1 MKQNKMGKIIM
12 IALSFV
18 LGLSLVL
25 CAVSFLC
32 FINNPCDMNYCF
44 PSPDKKYTAIVSE
57 NNSDYYIHIRSII
70 REEELFDAIEG
81 NLARNEEFFFS
92 KYAYGKNGS
101 LIIEWERENYNLWVW
116 SGDIGLYLIRKGDSA
131 WEEFPSSETKSEISI
146 HEIPQRILKHVEN
159 WL

>member
-1 MKQNKMGKIIM
+1 M
-12 IALSFV
+12 
-18 LGLSLVL
+18 
-25 CAVSFLC
+25 
-32 FINNPCDMNYCF
+32 
-44 PSPDKKYTAIVSE
+44 
-57 NNSDYYIHIRSII
+57 
-70 REEELFDAIEG
+70 
-81 NLARNEEFFFS
+81 ARNEEFFFS